1 MFRLIAIIAVV
12 IIVAFIWWAVVQLR
26 KENINNKQQ

>member
-12 IIVAFIWWAVVQLR
+12 IVVAFIWWAVVQLR
-26 KENINNKQQ
+26 KENVNNKQQ